1 MINTF
6 LVISSLE
13 LYRQW
18 IADGKNLP
26 LEEVIDLTGKLLDEG
41 ISGLAVTT

>member
-6 LVISSLE
+6 LVVSLLE

-18 IADGKNLP
+18 VADGKKLP
-26 LEEVIDLTGKLLDEG
+26 LEEVIKLTGKLLDEG
-41 ISGLAVTT
+41 VSGLSGRH